1 MLACGVWRGL
11 PERSLRACASGAW
24 MHLSNQRCLSRATS
38 TCSCPQATSLQTRR
52 KLHERCALR
61 SG

>member
-24 MHLSNQRCLSRATS
+24 MHLSNKRCLSRATS
-38 TCSCPQATSLQTRR
+38 TCSCPQATSTD
-52 KLHERCALR
+52 
-61 SG
+61 